1 MQLRYLIDLTI
12 EEYIE
17 QKAWEHAELD
27 HCPFHPEG
35 GCGLARHGTY
45 PRKFPEYCLVPR
57 WYCPGA
63 HRTISLL
70 PDFFASRFP
79 GTLDEIEDAVNTAV
93 SCKSQ
98 EEAAFV
104 LRPEISLPSG
114 LRWLRRRIQ
123 YVKAALTILAGL
135 LVTECAPDLESFRKK
150 IGANRVLSKLRE
162 MAREYLPSMPPV
174 VGFGPRLDKRY
185 CHFGSPNN

>member
-17 QKAWEHAELD
+17 QKAWRHAELD

-79 GTLDEIEDAVNTAV
+79 GTLDEIEDAVNAAG
-93 SCKSQ
+93 SYKSQ
-98 EEAAFV
+98 EEAAFG
-104 LRPEISLPSG
+104 LRPEISLPSA

-123 YVKAALTILAGL
+123 YAKEALTILAGL

-150 IGANRVLSKLRE
+150 LGTNRVLTKLRE
-162 MAREYLPSMPPV
+162 MGREYLPSMPPI
-174 VGFGPRLDKRY
+174 VGLGPRSAKRY
-185 CHFGSPNN
+185 CRFGSSNN